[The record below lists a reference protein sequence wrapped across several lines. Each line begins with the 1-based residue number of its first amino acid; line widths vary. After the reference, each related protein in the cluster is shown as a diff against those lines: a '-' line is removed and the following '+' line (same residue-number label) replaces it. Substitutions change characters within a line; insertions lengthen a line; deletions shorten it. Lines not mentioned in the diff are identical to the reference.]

1 MRRREFLG
9 LGSIGLVG
17 LAGLPSGCG
26 SLSSLGASRD
36 SQHPRTGRAVPSV
49 APRPHPYANVLEP
62 RPSRRPDASGQITL
76 VQREADVDILAGR
89 TTRIW
94 GYDGV
99 FPGPTIEARRGSPLR
114 VTVRNELPLPTSTH
128 LHGGVQT
135 PESDGG
141 PHDLVLPAGFSRRA
155 LEASARATAANSGHA
170 GGSGHG
176 AHGMPWRVHDQEFA
190 YAYPMLQ
197 PAALLWYHDHRMDY
211 SAPQVWRG
219 LAGGFVVRDDAEDAL
234 ELPRDDHEF
243 VLALTDRSFGA
254 DGELLYPALDPT
266 LTRRAGVEDAYM
278 DGVLGDVMLVNGT
291 PSPTILVPRGLIRLR
306 LLNACNARPL
316 RLALTPEAPATLIG
330 TDSGLLRAPVRL
342 RGPIELVPGERADV
356 VLDLRSVE
364 IGSAVELVN
373 EADPMLRQIAR
384 LRVDR
389 PSRQR
394 HRVPDVLVPDF
405 ETLDESS
412 AVASRLLDFRLTDGR
427 WTVNARPYAPHET
440 LGSVR
445 LGAVER
451 WVLTSD
457 LNHPVHVHLGHFQVL
472 RRGGRAIQ
480 AARRGWKDTVAV
492 GPYETVEVLV
502 RFTHF
507 TGRYMVHCHN
517 LEHEDMGM
525 MANIDVVP

>member
-17 LAGLPSGCG
+17 LAGLVSGCA
-26 SLSSLGASRD
+26 SLAPLGASRD
-36 SQHPRTGRAVPSV
+36 AQHLGTGRVVPSV
-49 APRPHPYANVLEP
+49 APRPHPYVSVLEP
-62 RPSRRPDASGQITL
+62 RPPRRPDASGRVTL
-76 VQREADVDILAGR
+76 VQREADVEILPGR
-89 TTRIW
+89 TTPIW

-128 LHGGVQT
+128 LHGGVQS

-141 PHDLVLPAGFSRRA
+141 PLDLVLPAGFSRRA
-155 LEASARATAANSGHA
+155 LEASARATAVNSGHVD
-170 GGSGHG
+170 GPGHG
-176 AHGMPWRVHDQEFA
+176 SHGMPWRLHDREFT

-219 LAGGFVVRDDAEDAL
+219 LAGAFVVRDDAEDTL

-243 VLALTDRSFGA
+243 VLALTDRSFGG

-291 PSPTILVPRGLIRLR
+291 PSPTIHVPRGLIRLR
-306 LLNACNARPL
+306 LLNACNARAL
-316 RLALTPEAPATLIG
+316 RLALKPQAPATLIG
-330 TDSGLLRAPVRL
+330 TDSGLLPAPVPL
-342 RGPIELVPGERADV
+342 RGPIALAPGERADV
-356 VLDLRSVE
+356 VVDLTAVS
-364 IGSAVELVN
+364 IGSGVELVD
-373 EADPMLRQIAR
+373 EADPALRQIAR
-384 LRVDR
+384 LGVDR

-405 ETLDESS
+405 ETLDETS
-412 AVASRLLDFRLTDGR
+412 AVASRSLDFRLTAGR
-427 WTVNARPYAPHET
+427 WTINTRPYAPLET

-445 LGAVER
+445 RDAVER

-472 RRGGRAIQ
+472 CRGGRAIP

-492 GPYETVEVLV
+492 GPYETVEVVV